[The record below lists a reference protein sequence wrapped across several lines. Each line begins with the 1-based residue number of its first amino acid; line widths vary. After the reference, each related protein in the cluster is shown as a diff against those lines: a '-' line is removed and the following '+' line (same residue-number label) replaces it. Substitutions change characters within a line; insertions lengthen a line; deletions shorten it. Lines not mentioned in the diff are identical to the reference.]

1 MRISLND
8 SSTERLLAFMQARGI
23 TNPTHGLNVLITE
36 AAQTN
41 LIPRSVDKDA
51 HNTRNQQQAA

>member
-8 SSTERLLAFMQARGI
+8 SSTGRLLAFMQARGI

-36 AAQTN
+36 AALLN
-41 LIPRSVDKDA
+41 LIPETADKDGNDTSN
-51 HNTRNQQQAA
+51 HQQAA

>member
-8 SSTERLLAFMQARGI
+8 SSTERLLAFMAERNI

-36 AAQTN
+36 AAQIN
-41 LIPRSVDKDA
+41 LIPRSVDKDGN
-51 HNTRNQQQAA
+51 NTRNHKQAA

>member
-8 SSTERLLAFMQARGI
+8 SSTERLLAFMQARDI

-36 AAQTN
+36 AATLN

-51 HNTRNQQQAA
+51 HNTRNHQQAA